1 MTHLRS
7 SAFICG
13 FIVFSLTLHADD
25 FAIHDGDTV
34 VFLGDS
40 ITAEGTYG
48 KMIEN
53 YTLLRYP
60 NRKVHFV
67 NAGHGGD
74 TAQGGLERLQR
85 DVFDQGATLVTVA
98 YGINDIGWGA
108 KADAEHRQK
117 YLDGIRGIVK
127 ACKAKHV
134 RLFICSPAA
143 TAADPDKSADDF
155 LTKMTREGMQI
166 AKSEGEGAIDILGSM
181 REVQRRI
188 KEANAH
194 ETDEKKKET
203 LHVGD
208 GIHLNDLGEI
218 AMGFAILKGLG
229 APRDVSAATIDTVP
243 AKLGQ
248 PPEVSSNGCAVSD
261 VKVSGGVLEF
271 DRLDEGAPLNFGLF
285 GVFKFRFI
293 PIPDQLNRLM
303 LTVKNLEPGKYSIE
317 AGGRGLGTF
326 DSKQLSDGINIS
338 SATADGWQP
347 GGPWEA
353 QAWQVNHLTESRYQL
368 MLTYREREITKGL
381 PLEKEIDAQRNK
393 VNASIE
399 ELQRK
404 TVQPVKNHFVIKIVS
419 SK

>member
-1 MTHLRS
+1 MNHLRS
-7 SAFICG
+7 SVFICG
-13 FIVFSLTLHADD
+13 FLLFCSSIHADN
-25 FAIHDGDTV
+25 FAIHDGETV

-48 KMIEN
+48 KVIEN

-98 YGINDIGWGA
+98 YGINDIGWGG

-127 ACKAKHV
+127 ACKEHHV
-134 RLFICSPAA
+134 RVFICSPAA
-143 TAADPDKSADDF
+143 TAADPDTSADDF
-155 LTKMTREGMQI
+155 LTKMTREGMEI
-166 AKSEGEGAIDILGSM
+166 SKSEGEGAIDILGSM

-188 KEANAH
+188 TEANAR

-203 LHVGD
+203 LHAGD
-208 GIHLNDLGEI
+208 GIHLNELGEI
-218 AMGFAILKGLG
+218 AMAFAILKGLG
-229 APRDVSAATIDTVP
+229 APRDVSSATIDAAEGKVV
-243 AKLGQ
+243 A
-248 PPEVSSNGCAVSD
+248 SSGCAVTD
-261 VKVSGGVLEF
+261 VKKSRDDTIEF

-285 GVFKFRFI
+285 GAFKFRFI

-303 LTVKNLEPGKYSIE
+303 LTVKNLEPAKYSIE

-326 DSKQLSDGINIS
+326 DSKQLKDGVNIS

-368 MLTYREREITKGL
+368 MMTYREREITKGL
-381 PLEKEIDAQRNK
+381 PLENEIDAERNK
-393 VNASIE
+393 INASIE
-399 ELQRK
+399 DLQRK
-404 TVQPVKNHFVIKIVS
+404 TVQPVKNHFVIK
-419 SK
+419 KLK